1 MRFMMIVKADQKSE
15 AGVLPS
21 KELVAAMDEF
31 NQQMVKAGVLVSAE
45 GLHPSS
51 RGARITLH
59 GRGKRTV
66 TDGPFTETKE
76 LIAGFWLI
84 DVKSKQEAV
93 DWALRVPDSPDAGP
107 GETGEIEL
115 RQVFELSDF
124 PAELQEAASN
134 EPAMRAQ
141 LEKARETPR

>member
-1 MRFMMIVKADQKSE
+1 MRFMMIIKADQKSE

-31 NQQMVKAGVLVSAE
+31 NQQMMKAGVLVSGE

-51 RGARITLH
+51 KGARITLH

-84 DVKSKQEAV
+84 EVKSKQEAI
-93 DWALRVPDSPDAGP
+93 DWALRVPDDANAAP

-115 RQVFELSDF
+115 RQVFELADF

-141 LEKARETPR
+141 LEKARETRR